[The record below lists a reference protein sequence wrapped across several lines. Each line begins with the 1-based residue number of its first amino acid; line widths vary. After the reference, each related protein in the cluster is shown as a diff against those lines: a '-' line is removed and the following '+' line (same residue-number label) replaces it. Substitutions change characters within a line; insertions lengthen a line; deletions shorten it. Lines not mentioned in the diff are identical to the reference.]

1 MSLGS
6 HWLLLLLEDLAR
18 RRGQMCCYQGD
29 FVPLCEAKLQTL
41 QYFILS
47 LRRIIWCTVTLE
59 AATLR
64 WPQNWLVLC

>member
-41 QYFILS
+41 QHFILS
-47 LRRIIWCTVTLE
+47 LRRITWYTITLE
-59 AATLR
+59 TATLR
-64 WPQNWLVLC
+64 RPQNWLVPS